1 MGIAHSLNHVRRH
14 KRFEKTGD
22 QTVITPI
29 PTSDYITPAYRPL
42 NSRLNCSTTKEI
54 FGISRPFWYDALENI
69 LKKLD
74 KKHDET

>member
-1 MGIAHSLNHVRRH
+1 MILV
-14 KRFEKTGD
+14 FEKAGA

-29 PTSDYITPAYRPL
+29 TTFDYPTRASRPL

-69 LKKLD
+69 FKEMDQQHD
-74 KKHDET
+74 KT